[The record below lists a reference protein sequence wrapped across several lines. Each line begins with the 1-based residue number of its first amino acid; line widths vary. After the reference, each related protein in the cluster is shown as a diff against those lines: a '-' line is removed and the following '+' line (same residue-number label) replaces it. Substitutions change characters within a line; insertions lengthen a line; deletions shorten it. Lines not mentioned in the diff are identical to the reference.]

1 MAGPSDTREI
11 GTIRR
16 DLEFYDTRRPLSRPS
31 CGLMQRQIGQNTP
44 LFRCIEVSK
53 GKKEIRRKWNV
64 PNEYRRL
71 EEVRAAERFI
81 ALFAIATFVAAT
93 FLPCE
98 STSSANPGVLWAST
112 ADAMPSAHESESS
125 PVASPQAHHAS
136 HVAVQAPAT
145 AARLEFK
152 PTCLCGC
159 SDTRSQIG
167 GGAARLGSVLPGT
180 ALARLLEAEPVI
192 LVEQGSPT
200 ESRFHLE
207 IDPIPI

>member
-1 MAGPSDTREI
+1 MEMG
-11 GTIRR
+11 
-16 DLEFYDTRRPLSRPS
+16 
-31 CGLMQRQIGQNTP
+31 
-44 LFRCIEVSK
+44 
-53 GKKEIRRKWNV
+53 RKWNV

-71 EEVRAAERFI
+71 EDVRTAERFI

-98 STSSANPGVLWAST
+98 STSFAKLGVLWAPP
-112 ADAMPSAHESESS
+112 ADTMPSAHESESS
-125 PVASPQAHHAS
+125 PMASPHAHHAS
-136 HVAVQAPAT
+136 HVALQAPAT
-145 AARLEFK
+145 TAKLEFK

-159 SDTRSQIG
+159 RDTRSQIG

-180 ALARLLEAEPVI
+180 ALARLLEAEPVL

-200 ESRFHLE
+200 AIGFHLE